1 MNRIETGCLV
11 VYKSRPAR
19 VTGVSD
25 KIDISFP
32 GGSKRVRE
40 KDVQFL
46 HPGPVASLDNLEAG
60 PGELDEAVELLEE
73 GLDTRRD
80 ELAADDTALRDF
92 IDGILLPRF
101 DRDFAAAAVLGKHWR
116 EADDTQKQRFIDA
129 FYESLL
135 QRYADGVVEFDMGR
149 VEILPY
155 KGDANKRTTVVRT
168 QVRRDDGSKIPVDYT
183 LVNREDRWRMFDVKI
198 EGVSYV
204 INFRKELES
213 EIRATSLEAVIQ
225 RLERDAGLVVQ

>member
-1 MNRIETGCLV
+1 MVRKTAILFCALLMGAASAAQANAPNEIIE
-11 VYKSRPAR
+11 
-19 VTGVSD
+19 
-25 KIDISFP
+25 
-32 GGSKRVRE
+32 
-40 KDVQFL
+40 Q
-46 HPGPVASLDNLEAG
+46 
-60 PGELDEAVELLEE
+60 AVDLLTE
-73 GLDTRRD
+73 GLNTRRD
-80 ELAADDTALRDF
+80 ELAADEAVLRDF

-116 EADDTQKQRFIDA
+116 TASDEQKRRFIDA

-135 QRYADGVVEFDMGR
+135 QRYADGVVEFDMNR

-155 KGDANKRTTVVRT
+155 KGDARKRTTVVRT

-183 LVNREDRWRMFDVKI
+183 LVNRDDRWRMFDVKI

-213 EIRATSLEAVIQ
+213 EIRATSLDAVIE
-225 RLERDAGLVVQ
+225 RLERDAGLVASE

>member
-1 MNRIETGCLV
+1 MQGRNMMRKTALLVGAMLVWAAPVVQANAPNEVIE
-11 VYKSRPAR
+11 
-19 VTGVSD
+19 
-25 KIDISFP
+25 
-32 GGSKRVRE
+32 
-40 KDVQFL
+40 
-46 HPGPVASLDNLEAG
+46 
-60 PGELDEAVELLEE
+60 EAVDLLSE
-73 GLDTRRD
+73 GLETRRE
-80 ELAADDTALRDF
+80 ELAADDTVLRDF

-116 EADDTQKQRFIDA
+116 SADDAQKDRFINA

-135 QRYADGVVEFDMGR
+135 QRYADGVVEFDMDR
-149 VEILPY
+149 VEVLPY
-155 KGDANKRTTVVRT
+155 KGDAKKRTTVVRT
-168 QVRRDDGSKIPVDYT
+168 QVRLDDGSMIPVDYT

-225 RLERDAGLVVQ
+225 RLERDAGLVASE